1 MFLDMVIPDCL
12 DPLERPFTLAD
23 NSLCSRGHVIDMV
36 GVGGSVGRAGH
47 MGGGIVDGSSA
58 YGNHVPEGLDKKSF
72 SIMGH
77 DWQLEANWKLCKGCS
92 RRRCE

>member
-1 MFLDMVIPDCL
+1 
-12 DPLERPFTLAD
+12 
-23 NSLCSRGHVIDMV
+23 
-36 GVGGSVGRAGH
+36 